1 VISAGKKASSDRIK
15 AIHGHFYPIA
25 DHLKVIADGFYPI
38 ADRLKVIADAKKVIW
53 VGFK

>member
-1 VISAGKKASSDRIK
+1 MKKKAIADRIK

-25 DHLKVIADGFYPI
+25 DHLNPIKDRFYPT
-38 ADRLKVIADAKKVIW
+38 ADHLKVIGDGKKVIW

>member
-1 VISAGKKASSDRIK
+1 VIPDGKKAIADRMK

-38 ADRLKVIADAKKVIW
+38 ADHLKVIADRIKVIW

>member
-1 VISAGKKASSDRIK
+1 VIADGKKTSPDRIK

-25 DHLKVIADGFYPI
+25 DYLNPIKDHFYPI
-38 ADRLKVIADAKKVIW
+38 ADRLKVIADRKKVIW